1 MKRGKMILVFI
12 IIIGGGFAAM
22 MFFLGLR
29 SDVPRKEPK
38 ARPKIVNITI
48 AHPEPKS
55 TTIKGLGQLTSA
67 QPIDIYSEVDGIIM
81 AGEIPFKPAQSFKR
95 GDLLLKIDDRQI
107 RLSINSTKSNFL
119 SALAVV
125 LAEIKSDHKDLY
137 SIWNEYFYSINFE
150 EKLPSIPE
158 SDNKRIQLL
167 LSRLKL
173 YDYYF
178 AIRNLEV
185 TLEKHYIYAPF
196 DGSTVSTDMRAGST
210 ARKGTRLGQIVNLED
225 MEVELPIIATDIS
238 WIKPGNKAELKS
250 EELKSQWT
258 GTVDRIGSSIS
269 SRTQTISVFIK
280 LDNQNGFPIFDGLYL
295 NVTIPGANIE
305 NAVTI
310 PRSAL
315 YSGSQI
321 YLIKEGLLELRDVKI
336 ARTENDT
343 VILSGG
349 LTEGDTV
356 VTELMQGV
364 VPGMPAQGR
373 LIREN

>member
-1 MKRGKMILVFI
+1 MKRGKMILIFI
-12 IIIGGGFAAM
+12 IVIGGGFAAM

-38 ARPKIVNITI
+38 ARPKIVNIKI

-55 TTIKGLGQLTSA
+55 ATIEGLGRLTSA
-67 QPIDIYSEVDGIIM
+67 QPVDIYSEVEGIIM
-81 AGEIPFKPAQSFKR
+81 AGEVPFKPAQSFKK

-107 RLSINSTKSNFL
+107 KLNINGTKSNFL

-125 LAEIKSDHKDLY
+125 LAEIRSDYKDLY
-137 SIWNEYFYSINFE
+137 SIWNEYFYTINFE
-150 EKLPSIPE
+150 EALPPLPE
-158 SDNKRIQLL
+158 SDDKRIQLL
-167 LSRLKL
+167 LSRLNL
-173 YDYYF
+173 YNFYF
-178 AIRNLEV
+178 AILDLEV
-185 TLEKHYIYAPF
+185 TLEKHYIYALF
-196 DGSTVSTDMRAGST
+196 DGSIVSTDLRVGST
-210 ARKGTRLGQIVNLED
+210 ARKGTRLGQIVNLAD

-238 WIKPGNKAELKS
+238 WIKEGDRAELIS
-250 EELKSQWT
+250 EELKAQWT
-258 GTVDRIGSSIS
+258 GTVDRIGSSIN

-280 LDNQNGFPIFDGLYL
+280 LDDQNGFPVYDGLYL

-305 NAVTI
+305 NAVTV
-310 PRSAL
+310 PLSAL
-315 YSGSQI
+315 YNGSQI

-336 ARTENDT
+336 ARTENDA

-349 LTEGDTV
+349 LTDGDTV

-373 LIREN
+373 